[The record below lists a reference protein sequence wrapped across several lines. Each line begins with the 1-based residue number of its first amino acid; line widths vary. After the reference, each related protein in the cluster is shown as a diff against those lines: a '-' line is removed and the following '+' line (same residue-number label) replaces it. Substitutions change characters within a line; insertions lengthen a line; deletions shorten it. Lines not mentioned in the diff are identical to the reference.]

1 MSEED
6 QSETCRMVLSGA
18 SGMLGS
24 AFSRALQQRGTR
36 VLRLVRR
43 TPQGPDEL
51 AWNPSAVTRSTHEQA
66 IGIETMSRLE
76 GLDAAVHLSGANV
89 STRRWS
95 KNYKREM
102 TESRVTT
109 TRVLAEAL
117 ARLKQPPKVLV
128 TASAV
133 GFYGDRGEQILDESC
148 AAGEGYFPELCM
160 AWEAAARAA
169 ANAGIRVVHLRFG
182 VVIGPDGGA
191 MAKLAPIFRL
201 GLGGRLGSGRQ
212 WMSWVSEGDA
222 VGAALFAVGLAG
234 KPPDVPALE
243 GAVNVVAPEPVTNAE
258 FTRELGRAVHRPA
271 VVAAPAFA
279 LRLVFGEMADEALL
293 ASTRAVPQ
301 RLLEA
306 GYRFHHRTLPEALA
320 ASVKR

>member
-43 TPQGPDEL
+43 TPPGPDEL

-133 GFYGDRGEQILDESC
+133 GFYGDRGEQILDGLL
-148 AAGEGYFPELCM
+148 GEGYCGC
-160 AWEAAARAA
+160 W
-169 ANAGIRVVHLRFG
+169 
-182 VVIGPDGGA
+182 D
-191 MAKLAPIFRL
+191 
-201 GLGGRLGSGRQ
+201 
-212 WMSWVSEGDA
+212 
-222 VGAALFAVGLAG
+222 
-234 KPPDVPALE
+234 
-243 GAVNVVAPEPVTNAE
+243 
-258 FTRELGRAVHRPA
+258 
-271 VVAAPAFA
+271 
-279 LRLVFGEMADEALL
+279 
-293 ASTRAVPQ
+293 
-301 RLLEA
+301 
-306 GYRFHHRTLPEALA
+306 
-320 ASVKR
+320 